1 MSGASPSKEKFCSI
15 IGEIVDKTCDIIVD
29 TEEALEYDA
38 VELTVLLKSIG
49 FRLISFEFETS
60 PEVDSSDIEME
71 IRCKRSG
78 ITSKLLLNAKKCTCP
93 ERNKQAENN
102 NSYWEIQGRGPQT
115 PVSRFKGI
123 VKDTSCDLLPDISRK
138 SANISRTTL
147 AMLLQN
153 YQNDFSPDKSKGNKI
168 DVKTFADYLNIKM
181 PNNGELSSASRTTSL
196 PSIVESDA
204 QMQKSQSANN
214 LTTANSNPHSDAN
227 AATSGEPESCENGKI
242 SDSDK
247 NADESLTFSTLS
259 SLKSDSIDLDELNF
273 EFDYEPNEKD
283 RNLVQKILKA
293 RKNLDVALKLIKS
306 KPSSININQLSDIKI
321 TEIVLTPPNPKVPSR
336 STIKTRR
343 TFPAMQ
349 TGRRSSIG
357 SSTESPAKF
366 SPQTPKTLPKNRII
380 KRESFKSSE
389 KTNTPSKSTTPLRRT
404 SSGTNLRP
412 NTNNLTKGHVTK
424 SNATKFNMS
433 KKL

>member
-147 AMLLQN
+147 AML
-153 YQNDFSPDKSKGNKI
+153 Y
-168 DVKTFADYLNIKM
+168 
-181 PNNGELSSASRTTSL
+181 
-196 PSIVESDA
+196 
-204 QMQKSQSANN
+204 
-214 LTTANSNPHSDAN
+214 
-227 AATSGEPESCENGKI
+227 
-242 SDSDK
+242 
-247 NADESLTFSTLS
+247 
-259 SLKSDSIDLDELNF
+259 
-273 EFDYEPNEKD
+273 
-283 RNLVQKILKA
+283 
-293 RKNLDVALKLIKS
+293 
-306 KPSSININQLSDIKI
+306 KI
-321 TEIVLTPPNPKVPSR
+321 TKTISR
-336 STIKTRR
+336 LIRVKETR
-343 TFPAMQ
+343 
-349 TGRRSSIG
+349 
-357 SSTESPAKF
+357 
-366 SPQTPKTLPKNRII
+366 
-380 KRESFKSSE
+380 
-389 KTNTPSKSTTPLRRT
+389 
-404 SSGTNLRP
+404 
-412 NTNNLTKGHVTK
+412 
-424 SNATKFNMS
+424 
-433 KKL
+433 